1 VDCNQKLK
9 GFLPILPNHLRI
21 SFKIVKTTKE
31 HEHDDKCT
39 QINKQKMPAKERKHE
54 MFLVAAG
61 TTHMR
66 NCRNISNPEHTNEI
80 A

>member
-9 GFLPILPNHLRI
+9 GFLPILPKHLRI
-21 SFKIVKTTKE
+21 LFKTTKE
-31 HEHDDKCT
+31 HEHEDKCT

-54 MFLVAAG
+54 MFLMAAG

-66 NCRNISNPEHTNEI
+66 NCRNISDRELHK
-80 A
+80 